1 MSSLPEPAAA
11 STIERVEVYGY
22 ELTYAHG
29 SYAMSEGRVLDALE
43 STIVRVVTA
52 DGAAGYGE
60 VCPLGTRYLPA
71 FAEGAR
77 AALREI
83 GPALIGVD
91 AANLAAVGTAMDGA
105 LLGHAYA
112 KSPVDVACWDILGR
126 RAGLPL
132 YALLG
137 GLRAASFPL
146 YVAVPLAPVDEMAR
160 FVGERMAEGVR
171 HFQLKLGADP
181 HDDAARAAEVASLVG
196 DQGLLIADANCGWL
210 PQDAVVAARLL
221 DPLDR
226 VYLEQPCR
234 DARGVRGRAQA
245 HDPADGAGRDHPRRP
260 LAPPCGVRERPR
272 GVQPEDQPGG
282 RAHECPPHAR
292 PGPGPRPA
300 GHAGGHVGRRRH
312 DRRRRASRG
321 QHAARAPLTV
331 SFMNDWTNE
340 HVAGYQPRSSNGVG
354 AAPTG
359 PGLGIEVDLE
369 RLGEP
374 LFVVG

>member
-29 SYAMSEGRVLDALE
+29 SYAMSEGRVLDALDE
-43 STIVRVVTA
+43 HDRPRRH
-52 DGAAGYGE
+52 GRRRGGYGE

-181 HDDAARAAEVASLVG
+181 HDDAARAAEVAGLVG

-210 PQDAVVAARLL
+210 PAGRRGRRAPARRARPRLPRAAV
-221 DPLDR
+221 P
-226 VYLEQPCR
+226 

-245 HDPADGAGRDHPRRP
+245 HDPADGARRDHPRRP
-260 LAPPCGVRERPR
+260 LAPARRLRERR
-272 GVQPEDQPGG
+272 W
-282 RAHECPPHAR
+282 
-292 PGPGPRPA
+292 
-300 GHAGGHVGRRRH
+300 RR
-312 DRRRRASRG
+312 S
-321 QHAARAPLTV
+321 T
-331 SFMNDWTNE
+331 
-340 HVAGYQPRSSNGVG
+340 
-354 AAPTG
+354 
-359 PGLGIEVDLE
+359 
-369 RLGEP
+369 
-374 LFVVG
+374 